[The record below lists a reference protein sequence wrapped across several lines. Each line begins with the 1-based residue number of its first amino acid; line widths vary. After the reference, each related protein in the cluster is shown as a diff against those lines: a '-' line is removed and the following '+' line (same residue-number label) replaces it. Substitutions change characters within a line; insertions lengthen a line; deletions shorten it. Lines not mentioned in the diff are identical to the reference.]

1 MQNIKGNTGLALLLI
16 RLAVGGVFL
25 AHGVAKLLSLDM
37 TISFFG
43 SLGLPAFMAYLIAA
57 VETLGGLA
65 VLLGVGVQTASLLL
79 ALVMV
84 GAIYTVKGKMGFLG
98 GYEFDLTLLL
108 AALSLS
114 ISGPGRYTIKRLF
127 NKNQ

>member
-16 RLAVGGVFL
+16 RVAVGGVFL
-25 AHGVAKLLSLDM
+25 AHGLQKVLNLDM
-37 TISFFG
+37 TIGFFT
-43 SLGLPAFMAYLIAA
+43 SLGLPAFVAYLVTA

-108 AALSLS
+108 SALALS
-114 ISGPGRYTIKRLF
+114 IAGPGRYTIKRLF